1 MQGGC
6 IKIQITHDFKQFSLE
21 NIRQENKVADKTF
34 LVIS

>member
-6 IKIQITHDFKQFSLE
+6 IKIQITHDFKQLSLE
-21 NIRQENKVADKTF
+21 NLPQENKVADKTF

>member
-6 IKIQITHDFKQFSLE
+6 IKIQITHDFKQLFLE
-21 NIRQENKVADKTF
+21 NLPQENKVADKTF

>member
-6 IKIQITHDFKQFSLE
+6 IKIQITHDFKLLSLE
-21 NIRQENKVADKTF
+21 NLPLENKVADKTF

>member
-6 IKIQITHDFKQFSLE
+6 IKIQITQYFKQLSLE
-21 NIRQENKVADKTF
+21 NLPLENKVADKTF